1 MIDRDRIKIGEK
13 NDRKMIGRRIDK
25 NSSSVPLTFLNTFL
39 SRSKKKRVKKIDRS
53 SIF

>member
-25 NSSSVPLTFLNTFL
+25 NSSYHPFNVLEYISF
-39 SRSKKKRVKKIDRS
+39 KE
-53 SIF
+53 